1 MQHLYYSK
9 EENATY
15 PVTLLVSTIR
25 KDEIQRAYLDPYGV
39 DLEDVLVLDLHYS
52 QSKKKT
58 PMGEMRK
65 YITEELVPILK
76 DAETKIVVCTDAEYF
91 KALTK
96 AAKVEVNLGYAMDC
110 EYGDFK
116 VVYAPSYRQ
125 MFYDPDKVKSKIKQG
140 MKTVIDLLYGT
151 YTDPGHG
158 IIHFAEYPQTPQDIE
173 AWLVK
178 LLNMNCPLTFDIEGF
193 SLKHHKAGIGTIT
206 MCWNKHEGIA
216 FPVDYVAEE
225 WEETKGTTTIQH
237 YGRQGYNTEVRAM
250 LKQFFK
256 LYTQKAI
263 YHNIAFDA
271 YVLIYQLFM
280 TDILDTE
287 GLLEGLGVLLSNW
300 DCTKLISYLAT
311 NSCAGN
317 KLSLKEQA
325 QEFAGNYAEDDIKD
339 ITKIPLDRLLQYN
352 LVDGLS
358 TWFVHDKHYGTMVND
373 QQEDIYKTLFKEA
386 TVDIVQMQLT
396 GMPIDMRR
404 TKHVKRLL
412 KRDEDK
418 ALKQIRANDLVKRY
432 EYRMNED
439 WVVAKNL
446 TLKKKVVTLADA
458 KEVFNPNSPDQLV
471 ELLYNR
477 IGLPIISR
485 TKTKQPSADGDT
497 LKALRFHTSDPMVK
511 DLLEGL
517 IDFKAVNIILNTF
530 IAAMEQAALGPDG
543 WHYLFGNF
551 NLGGT
556 VSGRLSSSKPNLQ
569 NLPAKSLY
577 AKLIKSCFVAP
588 PGWLFLGLDFA
599 SLEDRISALTTKDP
613 NKLKVYTDGYDGHCL
628 RAFAYYPDVMPDI
641 VDTVASINT
650 IKKKYPDQRDESK
663 TPTFLLTYGG
673 TYIGMMKQLGWT
685 KEKSQLVESRYHDL
699 YVASDQWIAA
709 KLQEA
714 SQVGYVTVA
723 FGLRVRTPLLHQV
736 LLGNSRTP
744 YEAQAEGRTAG
755 NALGQSWCLLNSRAG
770 SEFMKKVRDSEYRLS
785 IRPCA
790 QIHDAG
796 YFLVKDDIG
805 AVMFTNKHLVEA
817 VNWQDDDAIRHP
829 DVGLGGEVSV
839 FWPSWAEE
847 AEIPNGATEQQI
859 RDVIEKH
866 VLSLNPA

>member
-9 EENATY
+9 EENAAY
-15 PVTLLVSTIR
+15 PVTLLVPVIR
-25 KDEIQRAYLDPYGV
+25 KDDIQRAYLDPFGI
-39 DLEDVLVLDLHYS
+39 DPEDVLVLDLHYS

-58 PMGEMRK
+58 PMVEMRQ
-65 YITEELVPILK
+65 YIVDVLVPVLK
-76 DAETKIVVCTDAEYF
+76 DAGTQYVVVADSEYF

-96 AAKVEVNLGYAMDC
+96 AAKVEANLGYAMDC

-116 VVYAPSYRQ
+116 VIYVPNYRQ
-125 MFYDPDKVKSKIKQG
+125 MFYDPEKVRAKIKQG
-140 MKTVIDLLYGT
+140 METLVDLQQGRYQ
-151 YTDPGHG
+151 DPGNN
-158 IIHFAEYPQTPQDIE
+158 IIHYAEYPTRPEDIE

-178 LLNMNCPLTFDIEGF
+178 LLNMDCPLTIDLETFD
-193 SLKHHKAGIGTIT
+193 LKHHKAGIGTIT
-206 MCWNKHEGIA
+206 FCWNKHEGIA
-216 FPVDYVAEE
+216 FPVDYLPIEGA
-225 WEETKGTTTIQH
+225 
-237 YGRQGYNTEVRAM
+237 TEAPFGLNQRNEPVRAM
-250 LKQFFK
+250 LKQFFR

-263 YHNIAFDA
+263 YHNVAFDA

-287 GLLEGLGVLLSNW
+287 GLLEGLGILLKNW

-317 KLSLKEQA
+317 KLSLKDQA
-325 QEFAGNYAEDDIKD
+325 QEFAGNYAEEEIKD
-339 ITKIPLDRLLQYN
+339 ITRIPLARLLQYN

-358 TWFVHDKHYGTMVND
+358 TWFVHEKHYGTMVAD
-373 QQEDIYKTLFKEA
+373 RQEDLYKTLFKEA

-396 GMPIDMRR
+396 GMPIDMPR
-404 TKHVKRLL
+404 VKVVKKLL
-412 KRDEDK
+412 QKDEQK
-418 ALKQIRANDLVKRY
+418 ALDTIRSNDIIKRY
-432 EYRMNED
+432 EYRMNEE
-439 WVVAKNL
+439 WVAAKNL

-458 KEVFNPNSPDQLV
+458 KEVFNPNSPDQV
-471 ELLYNR
+471 QDLLYNVL
-477 IGLPIISR
+477 GLPIISR

-497 LKALRFHTSDPMVK
+497 LKALRFHTADPKVK
-511 DLLEGL
+511 ALLDGL
-517 IDFKAVNIILNTF
+517 IDFKAVTVILTTF
-530 IAAMEQAALGPDG
+530 IVAMENAALGSDG
-543 WHYLFGNF
+543 WHYLFGNY

-556 VSGRLSSSKPNLQ
+556 VSGRLSSSKPNMQ

-628 RAFAYYPDVMPDI
+628 RAFSYFGDRMPDI
-641 VDTVASINT
+641 VDTVESINY
-650 IKKKYPDQRDESK
+650 IKKKYNDDRDESK

-685 KEKSQLVESRYHDL
+685 KEKSRMVEGRYHDL
-699 YVASDQWIAA
+699 YTVSDQWIAA

-770 SEFMKKVRDSEYRLS
+770 SEFMKKVRDSEYRLA

-796 YFLVKDDIG
+796 YFLVKDDIN

-817 VNWQDDDAIRHP
+817 VNWQDHP
-829 DVGLGGEVSV
+829 DIQHPEVGLGGEVSV
-839 FWPSWAEE
+839 FWPSWAQE
-847 AEIPNGATEQQI
+847 AEIPNGASEQQI
-859 RDVIEKH
+859 RDVIAEH
-866 VLSLNPA
+866 VLSLNPV